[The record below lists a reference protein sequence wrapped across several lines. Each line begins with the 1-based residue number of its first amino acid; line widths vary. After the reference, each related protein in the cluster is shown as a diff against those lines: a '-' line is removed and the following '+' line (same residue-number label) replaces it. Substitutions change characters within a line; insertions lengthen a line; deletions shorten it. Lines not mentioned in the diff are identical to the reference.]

1 MLLVEKR
8 LSKYKRL
15 IKEYDFDE
23 DDDVFNPDL
32 DFNDDEESGSESEDD
47 NDSDGIED
55 VANNKFD
62 DVITNNP
69 KKKDNIEDKAP
80 QQGVSGQ
87 YQHGHYT
94 FNKKGN
100 EFAVDTSDVLSDDFF
115 DDDDDIDYEAILAD
129 DDDDDCFKPEIDD
142 DDDVPAPKKKE
153 EKKKKSAPQQKKP
166 VKVDKNK
173 ISLEDEL
180 MNDPDGVEY
189 TKPTVSVNM
198 FQKAVDKNRVS
209 PAEFRNPYY
218 NELFS
223 KTVPG
228 VHMDKN
234 GRIYISFSFRTPDD
248 IDNDKYGSGVLI
260 RKNTLAEVFTCLYAL
275 LNVVD
280 EHYGSIFIGDYADF
294 FDFYSDYIL
303 EEDDDEMELMDD
315 IIRKLRD
322 VKITNVYEIKSF
334 IDWYDS
340 KKDEYSVKYFNKEP
354 DKKKVRHSRF
364 KDSRQL
370 FREFDL
376 KKDRMKA
383 GRDARYVDIMTNIVD
398 AMGYDEKKCSD
409 YRPPR
414 KMKSEDLVKLYVA
427 GLILMQ
433 KYIPKTPDGLDEVKV
448 FSSFAKNAMKQ
459 GVKWEDIVKEYRKY

>member
-23 DDDVFNPDL
+23 DDDVFDPDI
-32 DFNDDEESGSESEDD
+32 DFDSDSSDTSDED
-47 NDSDGIED
+47 DSDGIED
-55 VANNKFD
+55 IANNKFD
-62 DVITNNP
+62 DIIDDNP
-69 KKKDNIEDKAP
+69 KKKEDIEDKAP
-80 QQGVSGQ
+80 QQGVTGQ

-100 EFAVDTSDVLSDDFF
+100 TTAVSTSDVLSDDLF
-115 DDDDDIDYEAILAD
+115 DDDDDEVVSTEEED
-129 DDDDDCFKPEIDD
+129 DELFIPDFDLDEPVPE
-142 DDDVPAPKKKE
+142 KKK
-153 EKKKKSAPQQKKP
+153 EKKKKSELQQKKP
-166 VKVDKNK
+166 VKVDKNH

-180 MNDPDGVEY
+180 MNDEDGVEY
-189 TKPTVSVNM
+189 TKPTVSLKL
-198 FQKAVDKNRVS
+198 FQKAVDKNRVT
-209 PAEFRNPYY
+209 ATEFRNPYY

-228 VHMDKN
+228 CHIDKN

-294 FDFYSDYIL
+294 FDFYCDYIL
-303 EEDDDEMELMDD
+303 EEDDGEMELMDEL
-315 IIRKLRD
+315 IRKLRD
-322 VKITNVYEIKSF
+322 VKITNVYEIKNF

-340 KKDEYSVKYFNKEP
+340 KKDEYSIRYFDKSP
-354 DKKKVRHSRF
+354 DEKKVRHSKF
-364 KDSRQL
+364 KDSKQL

-383 GRDARYVDIMTNIVD
+383 GRDARYIDIMTNIVS
-398 AMGYDEKKCSD
+398 AMGYDENKCSE

-414 KMKSEDLVKLYVA
+414 KMKADDLVKLYVA

-433 KYIPKTPDGLDEVKV
+433 KHIPKTPEGLDEVKV